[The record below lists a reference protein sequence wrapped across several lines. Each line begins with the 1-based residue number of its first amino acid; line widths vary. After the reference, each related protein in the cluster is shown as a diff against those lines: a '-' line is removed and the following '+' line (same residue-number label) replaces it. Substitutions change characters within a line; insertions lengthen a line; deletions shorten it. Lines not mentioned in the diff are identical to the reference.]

1 MNNVLGFLE
10 AKLMPLAAK
19 TAQQRHLGAIRG
31 AYVSFMPFIIVGS
44 ILLVISS
51 FPNQAYQQFM
61 SQAFGESWSAI
72 IEIPF
77 NAVFSTMSL
86 FISFLVAYRLAE
98 HYGED
103 RISCGILALVA
114 FLILTPFIKVAE
126 NGGITVMPVE
136 WIGSKGLFV
145 AMIGSLL
152 WTELFCWLKRKKLVI
167 KMPDGVPPAVQES
180 FAALI
185 PALLVM
191 ILVLIIRIIFENT
204 HYHTIHQFIYEV
216 VATPV
221 RHYGTSYFGALMTV
235 FSITILWSVGI
246 NSGSMINGIIRPL
259 WMENQTDN
267 IAAIQAGTTPPHII
281 TEQFFDMIW
290 MGGAGA
296 TLSLVI
302 AMLIFARSK
311 NMREV
316 ARLGAGA
323 SVFNI
328 NEPILFGAPIIMN
341 PMLFIPFVFV
351 PLVNACLAYGATKLG
366 WLAQVVSLTPWTTP
380 APIGASWAANWALSP
395 VVMCLVCMVMS
406 ALMYLPFLRAYE
418 RTLIK
423 NEEQKAQA
431 TVGTAETV
439 TIKSKRKGHEIRISR

>member
-10 AKLMPLAAK
+10 DKLMPIAAK

-51 FPNQAYQQFM
+51 FPNQSYQQFM
-61 SQAFGESWSAI
+61 SSTFGASWSAI

-98 HYGED
+98 HYGD
-103 RISCGILALVA
+103 DKISSGILALVC

-136 WIGSKGLFV
+136 WIGTKGLFV

-167 KMPDGVPPAVQES
+167 KMPEGVPPAVQES

-185 PALLVM
+185 PALVVM
-191 ILVLIIRIIFENT
+191 ILVLAIRIGFENT
-204 HYHTIHQFIYEV
+204 HYNTIHQFIYDV

-221 RHYGTSYFGALMTV
+221 RHFGTSYFGALMTV

-246 NSGSMINGIIRPL
+246 NSGSMVNGIIRPL

-267 IAAIQAGTTPPHII
+267 IAAIQAGVTPPHII

-296 TLSLVI
+296 SI
-302 AMLIFARSK
+302 
-311 NMREV
+311 
-316 ARLGAGA
+316 
-323 SVFNI
+323 FNI
-328 NEPILFGAPIIMN
+328 NEPVLFGLPVIMN
-341 PMLFIPFVFV
+341 PIMLIPFNLV
-351 PLVNACLAYGATKLG
+351 PLVLVTVQYLAMKIGAVAVTTG
-366 WLAQVVSLTPWTTP
+366 VFIPWTLPPVISGFIVTGHISGSVMQILNLL
-380 APIGASWAANWALSP
+380 IGAML
-395 VVMCLVCMVMS
+395 
-406 ALMYLPFLRAYE
+406 YLPFMRIVDKQYRNAE
-418 RTLIK
+418 ISAVEESGTLAK
-423 NEEQKAQA
+423 QE
-431 TVGTAETV
+431 
-439 TIKSKRKGHEIRISR
+439 

>member
-10 AKLMPLAAK
+10 SKLMPLAAK

-86 FISFLVAYRLAE
+86 FISFLVAFRLAE

-126 NGGITVMPVE
+126 NGGITVIPVE

-191 ILVLIIRIIFENT
+191 ILVLGIRIVFENT
-204 HYHTIHQFIYEV
+204 HYNTIHQFIYEV

-328 NEPILFGAPIIMN
+328 NEPILFGLPVIMN
-341 PMLFIPFVFV
+341 PIMLIPFNLV
-351 PLVNACLAYGATKLG
+351 PLVLVTVQYAAMKIGAVAVTTG
-366 WLAQVVSLTPWTTP
+366 VFIPWTLPPVISGFIVTGHLSGSVMQLINLL
-380 APIGASWAANWALSP
+380 IGAML
-395 VVMCLVCMVMS
+395 
-406 ALMYLPFLRAYE
+406 YLPFMRILDKQYRAAE
-418 RTLIK
+418 M
-423 NEEQKAQA
+423 A
-431 TVGTAETV
+431 TVTQTDTTLAKQE
-439 TIKSKRKGHEIRISR
+439 

>member
-86 FISFLVAYRLAE
+86 FISFLVAFRLAE

-126 NGGITVMPVE
+126 NGGITVIPVE
-136 WIGSKGLFV
+136 WIGSKWLFV

-152 WTELFCWLKRKKLVI
+152 WTELFCWLKRKNLVI

-185 PALLVM
+185 PALVVM
-191 ILVLIIRIIFENT
+191 IVVLGIRIVFENT
-204 HYHTIHQFIYEV
+204 HYSTIHQFIYEV

-246 NSGSMINGIIRPL
+246 NS
-259 WMENQTDN
+259 
-267 IAAIQAGTTPPHII
+267 
-281 TEQFFDMIW
+281 MIW

-328 NEPILFGAPIIMN
+328 NEPILFGLPVIMN
-341 PMLFIPFVFV
+341 PIMLIPFNLV
-351 PLVNACLAYGATKLG
+351 PLVLVTVQYAAMKIGAVAVTTG
-366 WLAQVVSLTPWTTP
+366 VFIPWTLPPVISGFIVTGHLSGSVMQLINLL
-380 APIGASWAANWALSP
+380 IGAML
-395 VVMCLVCMVMS
+395 
-406 ALMYLPFLRAYE
+406 YLPFMRIVDKQYRAAE
-418 RTLIK
+418 MTSVTQTDTTLAK
-423 NEEQKAQA
+423 QE
-431 TVGTAETV
+431 
-439 TIKSKRKGHEIRISR
+439 